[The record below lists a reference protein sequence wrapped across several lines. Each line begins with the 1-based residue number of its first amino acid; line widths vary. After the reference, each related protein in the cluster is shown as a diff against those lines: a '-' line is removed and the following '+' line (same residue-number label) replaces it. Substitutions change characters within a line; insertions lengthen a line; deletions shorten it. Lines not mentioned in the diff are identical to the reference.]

1 MTEGMQEGIR
11 LYRRGKYGDAL
22 TRFLSIPVSETGEST
37 DLAYFIGLCFARMEK
52 YEDAI
57 VYLEQVVTVDENLA
71 RVYQCRLMLAV
82 AYIFTGRTR
91 LANFELKKLIDSGYT
106 SPQVFSALGYL
117 SHSFGEDEESL
128 NWYEKA
134 LEMDESSTTALNG
147 LGYILAD
154 AGKDLTR
161 ALSLCK
167 KAFDGNPENPAYL
180 DSLGWVYYKLGLA
193 KEAKTYMRRAREK
206 SPHDK
211 IIEAHYAEIS
221 KMQE

>member
-1 MTEGMQEGIR
+1 MT
-11 LYRRGKYGDAL
+11 AAV
-22 TRFLSIPVSETGEST
+22 RFRFPG
-37 DLAYFIGLCFARMEK
+37 
-52 YEDAI
+52 
-57 VYLEQVVTVDENLA
+57 
-71 RVYQCRLMLAV
+71 
-82 AYIFTGRTR
+82 
-91 LANFELKKLIDSGYT
+91 
-106 SPQVFSALGYL
+106 
-117 SHSFGEDEESL
+117 
-128 NWYEKA
+128 EKA
-134 LEMDESSTTALNG
+134 ERRLS
-147 LGYILAD
+147 AD

-211 IIEAHYAEIS
+211 IIEAHFAEIS

>member
-1 MTEGMQEGIR
+1 
-11 LYRRGKYGDAL
+11 
-22 TRFLSIPVSETGEST
+22 
-37 DLAYFIGLCFARMEK
+37 MEK

-211 IIEAHYAEIS
+211 IIEAHFAEIS